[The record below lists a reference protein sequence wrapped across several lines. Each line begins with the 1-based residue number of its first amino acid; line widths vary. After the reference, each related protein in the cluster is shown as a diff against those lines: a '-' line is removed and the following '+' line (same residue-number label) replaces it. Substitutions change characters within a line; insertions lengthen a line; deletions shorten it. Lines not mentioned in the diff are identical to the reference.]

1 MKKWITLLSIFISF
15 LASAQNNALFENAT
29 ASYNKGDYEAAIQNY
44 LEILENGK
52 HSANLYFNLG
62 NTYYKLNQIGPSI
75 YYYEKALLLEP
86 NDTEIKHNLAFAQNM
101 TIDAIEPL
109 PQTSISKL
117 VASFK
122 NILSFDQWS
131 YTAIFCMFL
140 FVAFY
145 LAFYFFRFT
154 NQKRISFIISLF
166 FLSFSIISVLMAVV
180 QYQDFKETHPA
191 IVFAEESR
199 IKAEPNNRSEEVFIL
214 HEGSKVAVED
224 QLENW
229 VKIRLVDG
237 KTGWMPAIDLKMLK
251 DF

>member
-1 MKKWITLLSIFISF
+1 MKKWITILAIFISF
-15 LASAQNNALFENAT
+15 LTSAQNNTLFENAT
-29 ASYNKGDYEAAIQNY
+29 TAYNKGDYEAAIQNY
-44 LEILENGK
+44 LEILENGE
-52 HSANLYFNLG
+52 HSANLYYNLG
-62 NTYYKLNQIGPSI
+62 NSYYKLNKIGPSI
-75 YYYEKALLLEP
+75 YYYEKALLLDP
-86 NDTEIKHNLAFAQNM
+86 NDSDIKQNLAFAQNM

-117 VASFK
+117 IASFK
-122 NILSFDQWS
+122 NILSFNQWS
-131 YTAIFCMFL
+131 YAAVFCMFL

-145 LAFYFFRFT
+145 LAFYFVRFT
-154 NQKRISFIISLF
+154 NQKRISFIISVI

-180 QYQDFKETHPA
+180 QYQDFTATQPA

-199 IKAEPNNRSEEVFIL
+199 IKAEPNTRSEEVFIL

-224 QLENW
+224 RLEDW

-237 KTGWMPAIDLKMLK
+237 KTGWMRTMDLKMLK